1 MNRYFFLTAL
11 VTISLFLAGCSVHP
25 PRHGEEMSS
34 KAEQNLP
41 GDVYLLKGLFNI
53 FSLGMDDI
61 GENLQKKGLKA
72 GVYAGPSWR
81 SLAGQIVDIR
91 AQAEQDTLLV
101 ISGHSYGADDSIR
114 LARALNE
121 HDVVVDALVL
131 VDPTTPP
138 KIPANVRRCINI
150 YRSQPATDWMPWL
163 RGVPVE
169 GENQSTLVINRDLRT
184 SGQHEDL
191 LEDLNHF
198 NIEDIPAIQEMVI
211 EEIVAVFRAHQ
222 DRITMATP
230 ALRERR

>member
-1 MNRYFFLTAL
+1 MNRYFILTAL

-34 KAEQNLP
+34 RAEQNLP

-91 AQAEQDTLLV
+91 GQAEQDTLLV

-191 LEDLNHF
+191 LEDVNHF

-211 EEIVAVFRAHQ
+211 EEIVAVFQAHQ

>member
-1 MNRYFFLTAL
+1 MNRYFILTAL

-34 KAEQNLP
+34 RAEQNLP

-91 AQAEQDTLLV
+91 GQAEQDTLLV

-211 EEIVAVFRAHQ
+211 EEIVAVFQAHQ